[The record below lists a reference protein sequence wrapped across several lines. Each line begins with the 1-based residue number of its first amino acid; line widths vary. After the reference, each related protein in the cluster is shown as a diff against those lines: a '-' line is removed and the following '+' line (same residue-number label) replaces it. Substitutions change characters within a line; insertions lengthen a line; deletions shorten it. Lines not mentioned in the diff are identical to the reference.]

1 MISKNTIID
10 VFKKHGFENTIDL
23 DKYLIRQ
30 PNEVNN
36 INAEQLNTL
45 KPTTIQK
52 LLTDNSSAPRFI
64 FNNWKGERN
73 AYFYYN
79 LVKEEYSFTRD
90 HIQEILEDILSKPNA
105 KEILIDLIYIFAHV
119 KNETLKYNL
128 FTNSNKDINLIYQL
142 FDKEVLD
149 AIIETNHQFD
159 MLYYMPSDLNDNITN
174 IIFENLDRV
183 ITDESF
189 YFHDRIMQKFDV
201 STINKYERKS
211 EIIKAILH
219 SLESA
224 NSYEKLK
231 ELEKYVPD
239 LLKYCE
245 RISYKVGEYYIEK
258 TYGITKD
265 NLNYEMMV
273 DLDDDIIGNILDSNL
288 RDKAKSIIMTKE
300 FIDKCKFD
308 KKYILTMIDYSN
320 IEGIELVEYL
330 FTKLGDD
337 LPKYENIMSLLN
349 RIDRYPRLEKFIKVY
364 SDELLI
370 ETINDSYFRTKNHFI
385 AYLIDE
391 VLTRNKDYADE
402 LTIKKKVCV

>member
-64 FNNWKGERN
+64 FNNWEGERN

-90 HIQEILEDILSKPNA
+90 NIKDILEDILSKSNA
-105 KEILIDLIYIFAHV
+105 KDILIDLIYIFAHV

-128 FTNSNKDINLIYQL
+128 FTNSNKDINLIYNL
-142 FDKEVLD
+142 FDQEVLD
-149 AIIETNHQFD
+149 AIIETNQQFD
-159 MLYYMPSDLNDNITN
+159 MLYYMPSDLNDNISN

-189 YFHDRIMQKFDV
+189 YFHDSIMQKFDV

-211 EIIKAILH
+211 EIIKTIIH
-219 SLESA
+219 SLKSA

-239 LLKYCE
+239 LLKYFE

-265 NLNYEMMV
+265 NLNYEMMI
-273 DLDDDIIGNILDSNL
+273 DLDDDIISNILDSNL

-349 RIDRYPRLEKFIKVY
+349 RIDRYPRLAKFIKAY